1 MAEIAE
7 AEVLRIAEL
16 AHLDLNER
24 EVAKMSREL
33 GAILSYV
40 AQLEAVDI
48 EGVPPTA
55 HVQVA
60 AMPLRDD
67 APHASLR
74 RSLVLAEAPRASEDG
89 FAVPSFVDEG

>member
-1 MAEIAE
+1 MAVIAE

-16 AHLDLNER
+16 AHLELNER
-24 EVAKMSREL
+24 EVAKMTREL

-40 AQLEAVDI
+40 AQLEALDVA
-48 EGVPPTA
+48 GVPPTA
-55 HVQVA
+55 HAAVA

-67 APHASLR
+67 APGPSLER
-74 RSLVLAEAPRASEDG
+74 AQVLSEAPRASEDG